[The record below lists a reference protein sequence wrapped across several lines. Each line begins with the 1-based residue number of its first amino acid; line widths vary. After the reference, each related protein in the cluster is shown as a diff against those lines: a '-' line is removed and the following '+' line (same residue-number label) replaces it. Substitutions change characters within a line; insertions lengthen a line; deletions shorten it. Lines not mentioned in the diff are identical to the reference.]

1 MSSPLPPTRPRG
13 EALPIVGG
21 LFATGALHVVASI
34 LVVVIGSAA
43 TQRGDGAYLIF
54 FFWAGI
60 GLAQW
65 VYLLP
70 AWLLAR
76 ALGWRAFGKGLLIA
90 GAVGTLLNAMC
101 WGTIGLGSVFR

>member
-1 MSSPLPPTRPRG
+1 MSSPVPPRPRG
-13 EALPIVGG
+13 EALPIAGG
-21 LFATGALHVVASI
+21 LLSAGALHVLASI
-34 LVVVIGSAA
+34 LIVVIGSAA
-43 TQRGDGAYLIF
+43 TKSGEGAYAIL

-76 ALGWRAFGKGLLIA
+76 VLGFRAFGKGLLIA
-90 GAVGTLLNAMC
+90 GAVVTLLSALC
-101 WGTIGLGSVFR
+101 WGSLGIGSLFG